1 MISGRILGKTSNVNI
16 ESKIEWSATASAIS
30 NTSNVRA
37 SLYFRRTN
45 QGYTTSGTGNFSL
58 FINGVKHTSENVSL
72 TIQNEWVFAM
82 GASAT
87 VAHNTDG
94 NKTITISAEGSLPP
108 SSLKSVS
115 CTGNVVL
122 ESIPQAAK
130 ITEISSVTL
139 GGNCDVR
146 FVPKSKEDTYRIN
159 FSLGNM
165 SWTSGDLIPESQ
177 IIYIF
182 TDYVFEVADWAT
194 EITESSNAFATAT
207 LSTYKNGKLIGSSE
221 TTFSIFV
228 PSTDELK
235 PTMSPAIEAVNS
247 FAEKFSGLFIQGRS
261 KIRGIT
267 TEIDTKYGAK
277 TDLIAMTYDGVTVYE
292 APYIS
297 GYVSSSGNVDFY
309 ISDSRGMYNEYAVP
323 VTVIPYS
330 NPQII
335 PTADE
340 KNIICE
346 RCDSEGNASASGS
359 YLHIK
364 LKRKYSYIQGTLN
377 TCTVKYAIAEEGST
391 FSEGTTIMDGTSTSD
406 DVDVVL
412 NLGLSKKINYI
423 VNLSVFDDVE
433 TQEQS
438 LPFSIPS
445 EAILLHKNAQIRSIS
460 IGEYIEASNTVAIA
474 EDICVNVKGSLKSKG
489 QNIAYLP
496 IETGSNNGWKYTK
509 YSNGDFYAVGEFEL
523 TTSTDSTTVGTHYL
537 SDVFEIPLPFAA
549 TNVVSVANARQL
561 FIPSRVGKDGN
572 DSSIYYQFLNYCSWT
587 AGIKIKAEIVV
598 YGTIKGG

>member
-16 ESKIEWSATASAIS
+16 ESKIEWSATASTTS
-30 NTSNVRA
+30 NTSNVVA

-94 NKTITISAEGSLPP
+94 NKTIAISAEGSLPP
-108 SSLKSVS
+108 SSLVSVS

-122 ESIPQAAK
+122 ESIPQVAK

-139 GGNCDVR
+139 GENCDVK
-146 FVPKSKEDTYRIN
+146 FVPKSKEDTYKIN
-159 FSLGNM
+159 FSLGHV
-165 SWTSGDLIPESQ
+165 SWDSGDLIPESLTV
-177 IIYIF
+177 YTF
-182 TDYVFEVADWAT
+182 TDYVFEVDDWAT
-194 EITESSNAFATAT
+194 EITESPNASATAT
-207 LSTYKNGKLIGSSE
+207 LSTYRNGELIGSSE

-235 PTMSPAIEAVNS
+235 PTMSPAIEAVS
-247 FAEKFSGLFIQGRS
+247 SLDEKFSGLFIQGKS
-261 KIRGIT
+261 KIQGIT
-267 TEIDTKYGAK
+267 TETNTKYGARI
-277 TDLIAMTYDGVTVYE
+277 DLISMTYDGATVYE

-309 ISDSRGMYNEYAVP
+309 ISDSRGNFNEYAVP

-346 RCDSEGNASASGS
+346 RCDSEGNASAEGS

-412 NLGLSKKINYI
+412 NLGLSKRINYI
-423 VNLSVFDDVE
+423 VQLSVSDDIE

-438 LPFSIPS
+438 LLFSIPS
-445 EAILLHKNAQIRSIS
+445 ESILLHKNAQIRSIS
-460 IGEYIEASNTVAIA
+460 IGEYIEESNTVAIA
-474 EDICVNVKGSLKSKG
+474 EDICFNVKGSLKSKG
-489 QNIAYLP
+489 QDVVYLP
-496 IETGSNNGWKYTK
+496 IETDSKNGWKYTK
-509 YSNGDFYAVGEFEL
+509 YSNGDFFAMGEFEL
-523 TTSTDSTTVGTHYL
+523 ITSADATTVGTHYF
-537 SDVFEIPLPFAA
+537 SNVFEIPLPFAA
-549 TNVVSVANARQL
+549 TNVVSVANAQQL
-561 FIPSRVGKDGN
+561 FMPSRVGNGGN
-572 DSSIYYQFLNYCSWT
+572 DSSIYYQFLNYYSWT
-587 AGIKIKAEIVV
+587 AGTKIKAEIVV
-598 YGTIKGG
+598 HGTIKGG